1 MRLVRRGASLA
12 PLSGPSA
19 SRYRGGVSD
28 LVRLRPAP
36 RANGLFAV
44 PLVHAGGARPEPAP
58 AGRVRIY
65 LAPLES
71 GLDLRVLLASLA
83 RAGLPTPRWVPATQ
97 GGVAPADLERA
108 FLAGDP
114 VLVPVSPPRSDSDR
128 LARLLAFA
136 QKAGVEADLVPV
148 EVLWGPIERPPSLWN
163 LPFGNPYDPPEWTR
177 WLRLFRRGYAR
188 VVVGLPGTRSAL
200 ESQSHAHGDKLAL
213 SAFVRVQAVKAL
225 SLAQRQVF
233 GDRYKVPRLLVEQI
247 IAEPAF
253 QDRIAA
259 TGATAG
265 LTRGESL
272 DRSERALRELGTSH
286 NLFAME
292 VFRRFTRWIV
302 SLAYDPEIDVAEGE
316 LDKLRELGRRAPLV
330 FVPSHKS
337 NFDHL
342 ALYSLLFT
350 SGFPP
355 PHTAAGINMSFFPM
369 SRILPGT
376 GAYFLRRSF
385 SDDPIYKES
394 LRAFINSL
402 VQHRFH
408 QEFFIEGTRSRTG
421 KLLPPRYGILNY
433 VVDGARRHDIGEVLF
448 VPVAIAYDQILE
460 LAEYV
465 RQNLGDSKQAES
477 FWFLVRQI
485 RAARARKL
493 GKVHMRFA
501 EPISLREYLDRTTDE
516 KLVVEKLAFRI
527 SNAINAVTPLTPASV
542 ACSVLVGAGRRA
554 LSQSEFET
562 QAGRLIDY
570 ARERGIGMTAEVAAG
585 ARAVVET
592 ADRTLSA
599 SGVIERYDGGVEPV
613 YHVADDGRHAA
624 SYYRNTAIHFLV
636 NRAIADLAMRAAP
649 TAPDRDM
656 RGFALRLRELLKFEF
671 FFAERDAFVRE
682 IERESALLGRE
693 RAAGLPPLLA
703 ARPRILLDFLESYW
717 VVTET
722 LRRLPAEGA
731 TPSAGVVRRC
741 HEIGRQ
747 LLLQD
752 RVQSEELFSNTNF
765 GNALR
770 LLENLGVAEQTPAG
784 YRPGNA
790 DKLESLARDMELLIR
805 LARD

>member
-1 MRLVRRGASLA
+1 MPV
-12 PLSGPSA
+12 
-19 SRYRGGVSD
+19 
-28 LVRLRPAP
+28 
-36 RANGLFAV
+36 
-44 PLVHAGGARPEPAP
+44 VHAASGRSEDATARPPRP
-58 AGRVRIY
+58 RIY

-71 GLDLRVLLASLA
+71 PLDLRVLLASLS
-83 RAGLPTPRWVPATQ
+83 RAGLPAPRWVPATR
-97 GGVAPADLERA
+97 GGVASAELEKS
-108 FLAGDP
+108 FLAGEP
-114 VLVPVSPPRSDSDR
+114 VLVPLTPRRSASDR
-128 LARLLAFA
+128 LARLLAFS
-136 QKAGVEADLVPV
+136 QKAGVDVDLWPV

-177 WLRLFRRGYAR
+177 WLRLFRRGYVR
-188 VVVGLPGTRSAL
+188 VAVGLPGTRSGL
-200 ESQSHAHGDKLAL
+200 ESATHAHGDKLAL
-213 SAFVRVQAVKAL
+213 SSFVRVQAVKAL
-225 SLAQRQVF
+225 SLAQRQIF

-259 TGATAG
+259 TGATLG
-265 LTRGESL
+265 LTRDESL
-272 DRSERALRELGTSH
+272 GKAERALRELGTSH

-292 VFRRFTRWIV
+292 VFRRFTRWIYT
-302 SLAYDPEIDVAEGE
+302 LAYDPEIDVDPGQ
-316 LDKLRELGRRAPLV
+316 LDKLRELGRRSPLV

-385 SDDPIYKES
+385 QDDPIYKES

-408 QEFFIEGTRSRTG
+408 QEFFIEGGRSRSG

-448 VPVAIAYDQILE
+448 VPVSISYDQILE

-465 RQNLGDSKQAES
+465 RQNLGDEKESES
-477 FWFLVRQI
+477 FPFLLRQI
-485 RAARARKL
+485 NAARSRKL
-493 GKVHMRFA
+493 GRIHMRFA
-501 EPISLREYLDRTTDE
+501 DPISLREYLDRTTDE

-527 SNAINAVTPLTPASV
+527 ASAINAVTPLTPASLIC
-542 ACSVLVGAGRRA
+542 AVLLGAGQRA
-554 LSQSEFET
+554 LSESELET

-585 ARAVVET
+585 ARSAIET
-592 ADRTLSA
+592 AERGLSA
-599 SGVIERYDGGVEPV
+599 TGVLERYDGGVEPV
-613 YHVADDGRHAA
+613 VHVADTGRHAA
-624 SYYRNTAIHFLV
+624 SYYRNTVIHFLV

-649 TAPDRDM
+649 TAPERDM
-656 RGFALRLRELLKFEF
+656 RVFALRLRELLKFEF

-682 IERESALLGRE
+682 IERESQLLSRE

-722 LRRLPAEGA
+722 LRRLPSNAP
-731 TPSAGVVRRC
+731 TPSAGVLRRC

-752 RVQSEELFSNTNF
+752 RVQSPELFNNTNF
-765 GNALR
+765 ANALR
-770 LLENLGVAEQTPAG
+770 LLENLSAAVRSPAG
-784 YRPGNA
+784 YSPGSPER
-790 DKLESLARDMELLIR
+790 LETLARDLELLIR
-805 LARD
+805 LAHD